1 MIISIT
7 MELSINIKYAQLLKL
22 ARQLPYKYKKKLSR
36 EMEKDLKT
44 TNRQGTNLPNS
55 TCGNETEEPNELQ
68 RFLLKG
74 PIMSEEQFDQ
84 FRQLRKDFDK
94 WLNR

>member
-1 MIISIT
+1 MIRSIT

-22 ARQLPYKYKKKLSR
+22 ARKLPYKYKKKLSR
-36 EMEKDLKT
+36 EMEKDLKKI
-44 TNRQGTNLPNS
+44 NLEQTNLRDS
-55 TCGNETEEPNELQ
+55 TCENETEEPNELQ
-68 RFLLKG
+68 RFLLEG

-84 FRQLRKDFDK
+84 LRQFRKDFDK